1 MYGDSSWGDT
11 AGRLLISLSFLVSG
25 LCNVTPARI
34 RDHIERMVAFGT
46 PFPRAAFWTGIAM
59 QFTGCALLLLD
70 WHPRIG
76 AWCLIVFTVAA
87 TAIYHRFWS
96 MRDAAKRNM
105 SRIILLTNASV
116 LGGLLLLLG
125 SVR

>member
-1 MYGDSSWGDT
+1 MYGDSSWSDT
-11 AGRLLISLSFLVSG
+11 AGRLLIALSFLVSG
-25 LCNVTPARI
+25 LCNLTPSRI
-34 RDHIERMVAFGT
+34 RDHIERMETFGT
-46 PFPRAAFWTGIAM
+46 PFPSAAFWTGIAI

-76 AWCLIVFTVAA
+76 VWCLIVFTVTA

-125 SVR
+125 TVR